1 MSMAYMPQVEEL
13 CNAAGADDNCIGRIN
28 HDKCDQAILAVSSD
42 QLVVGH
48 MMKIYTVGK
57 QTLYHLSV
65 ALC

>member
-48 MMKIYTVGK
+48 MLK
-57 QTLYHLSV
+57 TLYSW
-65 ALC
+65 